1 MAVGGNDTSF
11 HHYTTEWIRKV
22 NRGGLFCI
30 NDHAYKLFY
39 RIDQELRIRL
49 PQQLKSHD
57 SCKEE
62 LIETIASNDEVQ
74 FIWSM
79 LSVDIDDS
87 FSSELLK
94 DIIKLWVTIRG
105 FSTVLAWMEEYK
117 QSTKTNT
124 QKSKGLR
131 KTLSQVPLAEEV

>member
-1 MAVGGNDTSF
+1 MTVGRNDTSF

-22 NRGGLFCI
+22 NHGALFCI

-39 RIDQELRIRL
+39 RIEQEVRIQL
-49 PQQLKSHD
+49 PQQLKSQD

-62 LIETIASNDEVQ
+62 LIDTIASNDEVQ

-105 FSTVLAWMEEYK
+105 FSTVSAWSTNKAQK
-117 QSTKTNT
+117 QTHKS
-124 QKSKGLR
+124 QKDYEK
-131 KTLSQVPLAEEV
+131 LSQVPVAEEV